1 VNRLILQLSPLRQ
14 LPTINVIPHITPH
27 SHSAKMTFTNYDLS
41 TDPCPLLCS
50 GTLLEANSNSNSS
63 TNVTQY
69 AEDDEEVCMR
79 GSKSNVHDSSQEESA
94 NDQSSDE
101 CQTNWWFDICLLLS
115 MFVSTFLSLQ
125 FGMVLY
131 NSPLPPAEATTG
143 LRWSVVNFVLYV
155 IIAARYRQSAVKC
168 DISCLST
175 LPLPTILIYNML
187 ILFLVL
193 FDELVAVFWLLLG
206 SMLCLAAF
214 TVASKIR
221 LFWSSRVRPLL
232 TTRPR
237 TNSL

>member
-1 VNRLILQLSPLRQ
+1 
-14 LPTINVIPHITPH
+14 
-27 SHSAKMTFTNYDLS
+27 MTFTNYDLS
-41 TDPCPLLCS
+41 TPLLGNPS
-50 GTLLEANSNSNSS
+50 RREVELKLEHERDE
-63 TNVTQY
+63 QY
-69 AEDDEEVCMR
+69 AEYDEEVCMR
-79 GSKSNVHDSSQEESA
+79 GSKSNVHDSSHEEYE
-94 NDQSSDE
+94 NEQSSDHE
-101 CQTNWWFDICLLLS
+101 NQTNWWFDICLLLS

-155 IIAARYRQSAVKC
+155 IIAARYRQSVVKC

-175 LPLPTILIYNML
+175 LPLPAILIYNML

-193 FDELVAVFWLLLG
+193 FDEVVAAFWLLLG

-214 TVASKIR
+214 TVASKIG